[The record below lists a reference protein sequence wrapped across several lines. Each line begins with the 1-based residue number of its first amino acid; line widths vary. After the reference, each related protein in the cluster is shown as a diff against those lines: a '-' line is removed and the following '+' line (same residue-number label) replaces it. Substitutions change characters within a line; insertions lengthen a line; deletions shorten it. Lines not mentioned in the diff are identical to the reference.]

1 MRSTLLPLAM
11 LGLMTSGCASHD
23 STPRMVS
30 TPTAPPP
37 LACRVPCL
45 LPPSLAMERNAWE
58 AAVFSW
64 GADCKALHDD
74 CVTGLD

>member
-1 MRSTLLPLAM
+1 MKSTLLPLA
-11 LGLMTSGCASHD
+11 LTGLLMSGCASSV
-23 STPRMVS
+23 STQPMVS
-30 TPTAPPP
+30 IQTERP

-74 CVTGLD
+74 CVNAGQR